1 MQNAFWVIRPN
12 IFVQINYISLIIGTK
27 ISSPAKKNDDGF
39 FFNRGVI
46 AKTIVKATACY
57 L

>member
-12 IFVQINYISLIIGTK
+12 IFVQINYVSLIIGTK
-27 ISSPAKKNDDGF
+27 ISSPAKENDDGF